1 MRPAE
6 AQEAAVAIKNEVN
19 IPVKA
24 AGVSEIKRLKSALH
38 GYLIQPKDKEYDT
51 ARKVWNGMIDRH
63 PSFIIRCADE
73 ADVVQSVRFVREH
86 NLLVAV
92 RGGGHNVAGF
102 GTCDGGV
109 VIDLSMMKGIELNP
123 TSRTATA
130 QPGLTWGEFDQATQA
145 AGLAT
150 TGGLIS
156 TTGIAGFT
164 LGGGIGWLMRKY
176 GLTIDNLLSADLVTA
191 DGRLMSAS
199 ASVNPE
205 LFWGLRGGGGNFGIV
220 TSFRYRLHAVG
231 PAVYGGTLFYPLSQA
246 DDVLHFY
253 RDWAPELPDEV
264 TSMAILITAPPA
276 PFIPGELQ
284 GKPVLVVGLCYL
296 GTVDQGKRLL
306 QPLREFEAPAAD
318 LVSELPYT
326 VWQSSQDAGVPSG
339 IQAYWKTEYLTDL
352 SDQAI
357 HALIEQFSHVPS
369 PFTGI
374 HIHHL
379 EGVVGRIGENATA
392 FSHRDT
398 RYVLNIVGLWK
409 EPADTD
415 RNTAWV
421 RGAWQAIRPYSTGA
435 VYINFLGDEGDE
447 RVRAAYGVEKYER
460 LVELKKKYD
469 PTNLFHLNQNI
480 RPVR

>member
-1 MRPAE
+1 M
-6 AQEAAVAIKNEVN
+6 AIKHEVN
-19 IPVKA
+19 IPTRAV
-24 AGVSEIKRLKSALH
+24 GVSELKRLKSALH
-38 GYLIQPKDKEYDT
+38 GYLIHPKDKEYEE

-73 ADVVQSVRFVREH
+73 SDVVQSIRFVREH

-109 VIDLSMMKGIELNP
+109 VIDLSMMKGIEVNA
-123 TSRTATA
+123 TSRTVTA
-130 QPGLTWGEFDQATQA
+130 QPGLTWGEFDAATQP

-150 TGGLIS
+150 TGGLVS

-231 PAVYGGTLFYPLSQA
+231 PNVYSGALFYPLNKA
-246 DDVLHFY
+246 DDLLHFY
-253 RDWAPELPDEV
+253 RDWAPELPDEI
-264 TSMAILITAPPA
+264 TTMAIFMTAPPE
-276 PFIPGELQ
+276 PFIPAALQ
-284 GKPVLVVGLCYL
+284 GKPVLVVGMCHL
-296 GTVDQGKRLL
+296 GTVEQGKGLL
-306 QPLREFEAPAAD
+306 QPLREFEAPA
-318 LVSELPYT
+318 LEMVGEMPYT
-326 VWQSSQDAGVPSG
+326 TWQSSQDASAPWG
-339 IQAYWKTEYLTDL
+339 IQSYWKTEYMADL

-357 HALIEQFSHVPS
+357 HTLIEQFSRVPS
-369 PFTGI
+369 PMTNI

-379 EGVVGRIGENATA
+379 EGAVGRIGENATA
-392 FSHRDT
+392 FAHRDA
-398 RYVLNIVGLWK
+398 RYLLNYVGIWK
-409 EPADTD
+409 DPLESD
-415 RNTAWV
+415 RNVNWV
-421 RGAWQAIRPYSTGA
+421 RGAWQAIRPFASGA

-447 RVRAAYGVEKYER
+447 RVRAAYGAEKYAR

-469 PTNLFHLNQNI
+469 PSNLFHLNQNI
-480 RPVR
+480 HPQHL